1 MKHLKLLISGKVQG
15 VRYRAA
21 AQEKAIALGLKGFV
35 RNEANGDVYIEAEG
49 NPAAL
54 AAFVSWCEV
63 GPPLAKVHTVTVT
76 EADWRGFSD
85 FEIKR

>member
-35 RNEANGDVYIEAEG
+35 RNEANGAVYVEVEG
-49 NPAAL
+49 HPAAL
-54 AAFVSWCEV
+54 AAFASWCEE
-63 GPPLAKVHTVTVT
+63 GPPSAEVDTVTVI
-76 EADWRGFSD
+76 EADWCGFSN